1 MYWIFLKEKL
11 FFVIFFLT
19 LFISNVSSNEV
30 RIEFKVD
37 NEIITNID
45 INKEYRYL
53 IALNNNLQTLE
64 KNKIYEIARLS
75 VIKEIVKKNELK
87 KYYDLNQNP
96 DYMKE
101 IIKNFYKGLNINNE
115 EEFEEYLLTHE
126 LKISDVKEK
135 LEIEAIWNEFIFTKY
150 KDQVKIDEDK
160 LRKILKEQIDSGSQ
174 IQKNYLLSEIFF
186 NEKNTENLTNK
197 YNQIKESII
206 EIGFENTAN
215 KYSQSDSARNG
226 GNIGWVKES
235 QLSEVIKKQIIN
247 LKIGE
252 NSEII
257 TLPGGFLIIKVNEIK
272 KEKVEKN
279 FEEELKKFI
288 LYERNRQLN
297 QFSIIYFNR
306 IKQNAEYS
314 EK

>member
-1 MYWIFLKEKL
+1 MYWFFLKEKL

-19 LFISNVSSNEV
+19 LFISNVLSNEV

-37 NEIITNID
+37 NEIVTNID

-53 IALNNNLQTLE
+53 ITLNNNLQTLE

-115 EEFEEYLLTHE
+115 EEFKEYLLTHE
-126 LKISDVKEK
+126 LKMSDVKKK

-160 LRKILKEQIDSGSQ
+160 LRKILKEQIDSGNQ

-279 FEEELKKFI
+279 FEKELKKFI
-288 LYERNRQLN
+288 LYEKNRQLN

>member
-115 EEFEEYLLTHE
+115 EEFEEYLLTHK

-197 YNQIKESII
+197 YNQINESII

>member
-197 YNQIKESII
+197 YNQINESII

>member
-19 LFISNVSSNEV
+19 LFISNVLSNEV

-37 NEIITNID
+37 NEIVTNID

-96 DYMKE
+96 DYMEE

-186 NEKNTENLTNK
+186 N
-197 YNQIKESII
+197 
-206 EIGFENTAN
+206 
-215 KYSQSDSARNG
+215 
-226 GNIGWVKES
+226 
-235 QLSEVIKKQIIN
+235 
-247 LKIGE
+247 
-252 NSEII
+252 
-257 TLPGGFLIIKVNEIK
+257 
-272 KEKVEKN
+272 
-279 FEEELKKFI
+279 
-288 LYERNRQLN
+288 
-297 QFSIIYFNR
+297 
-306 IKQNAEYS
+306 
-314 EK
+314 

>member
-115 EEFEEYLLTHE
+115 EEFKEYLLTHE
-126 LKISDVKEK
+126 LKMSDVKKK

-160 LRKILKEQIDSGSQ
+160 LRKILKEQIDSGNQ

-288 LYERNRQLN
+288 LYEKNRQLN

>member
-115 EEFEEYLLTHE
+115 EEFKEYLLTHE

-197 YNQIKESII
+197 YNQINESII

>member
-115 EEFEEYLLTHE
+115 EEFEEYLLTHK

-160 LRKILKEQIDSGSQ
+160 LRKILKEQIDSGNQ

-197 YNQIKESII
+197 YNQINESII

-288 LYERNRQLN
+288 LYEKNRQLN